1 MTVVLVLR
9 NIFFLSLSFSP
20 YLCNNNG
27 NLVIGSFS
35 KLIFFP
41 RSGPRPELD
50 PDIVAELD
58 DDFLDGEMC
67 NPDEDGALPDNFV
80 LMLNSE
86 NPVDEF
92 DEDGE
97 WEDCDEDEEIWGN
110 GYDRKMPALE
120 DAMEGIPPYSKFR

>member
-1 MTVVLVLR
+1 
-9 NIFFLSLSFSP
+9 
-20 YLCNNNG
+20 
-27 NLVIGSFS
+27 
-35 KLIFFP
+35 
-41 RSGPRPELD
+41 
-50 PDIVAELD
+50 
-58 DDFLDGEMC
+58 MC

-110 GYDRKMPALE
+110 GYDRNCNL
-120 DAMEGIPPYSKFR
+120 KFKTEAREIKNLNFSIYRKFMQVYE